1 MVYVTRN
8 SDGEVVAI
16 SSDPN
21 TPGAIATAVDDPGV
35 QEFLASSDLGM
46 VRVIEDVIDLL
57 VDQQTIRFTD
67 LPESAQAKLLSR
79 KTLRSRLSGIGPL
92 VGDEDDVI

>member
-8 SDGEVVAI
+8 TEGEVISI

-21 TPGAIATAVDDPGV
+21 TPGAVAAAADDPGV
-35 QEFLASSDLGM
+35 QEFLASSDLEM

-57 VDQQTIRFTD
+57 VDQQMIRFTD
-67 LPESAQAKLLSR
+67 LPASAQKKLLSR
-79 KTLRSRLSGIGPL
+79 KTLRSKLSGIGPL
-92 VGDEDDVI
+92 VGGDDDVI